1 MKHLLTTIVVCLL
14 MSLALLV
21 FCPAAKSQT
30 TGEFFNSAFGFYD
43 RLPVVELDA
52 RDAVLALADGPAPVC
67 VADVKDKGAL
77 HTLVFPMPCEQL
89 IPIFAAD
96 LRDENKQ
103 AILYVTINGKH
114 INLI

>member
-1 MKHLLTTIVVCLL
+1 MRHLLNLFVVCLL

-21 FCPAAKSQT
+21 FCPTARASV
-30 TGEFFNSAFGFYD
+30 
-43 RLPVVELDA
+43 LPVVELDA
-52 RDAVLALADGPAPVC
+52 RDSVLALADGPVPVC
-67 VADVKDKGAL
+67 VADIKDKGVL

-96 LRDENKQ
+96 QRDENKQ

>member
-21 FCPAAKSQT
+21 FCPAAKASV
-30 TGEFFNSAFGFYD
+30 
-43 RLPVVELDA
+43 LPVVELDA
-52 RDAVLALADGPAPVC
+52 RDSVLALADGPVPVC
-67 VADVKDKGAL
+67 VADIKDKGVL

-96 LRDENKQ
+96 QRDENKQ